1 MLIVNKTLID
11 KEIIDNYFS
20 CNLIACKGNCC
31 VEGNAG
37 APLEK
42 KEVKEIKKN
51 FPFVK
56 KYLSNKSKEEI
67 QKKGFFVIG
76 EDGDIETP
84 IINGRECVYA
94 IKDTK
99 GIVKCAFEQAFRDKK
114 TNFKKPISCEL
125 YPVRVNKLKNGF
137 EKITYHKWDICKSA
151 CKKGLSLK
159 IPIYK
164 FLKSALIRKYGTD
177 WYNLLTK
184 IVKK

>member
-56 KYLSNKSKEEI
+56 KYLSNKSIEEI
-67 QKKGFFVIG
+67 QKKRIFC
-76 EDGDIETP
+76 
-84 IINGRECVYA
+84 NR
-94 IKDTK
+94 
-99 GIVKCAFEQAFRDKK
+99 R
-114 TNFKKPISCEL
+114 
-125 YPVRVNKLKNGF
+125 R
-137 EKITYHKWDICKSA
+137 W
-151 CKKGLSLK
+151 
-159 IPIYK
+159 
-164 FLKSALIRKYGTD
+164 
-177 WYNLLTK
+177 
-184 IVKK
+184 